1 MGSDSKKS
9 QWLTHMFFILYVL
22 ATVLPLLLVF
32 MVSITEE
39 KSLLRNGYSFFPK
52 EIDFSAYHYL
62 FRGSDTI
69 LRAYGITIFVTV
81 VGTTLGLFL
90 TALLAYPL
98 SRKDFPLR
106 NVFTFYIFFTMLFN
120 GGLVPWYLVYSNLLN
135 IDNTV
140 LSLIIPNLLIGGFN
154 VFIMRTFFMT
164 TIPPS
169 IVESASMDGAGELR
183 IFFQIILR
191 LSLPVLATIGL
202 FSTLA
207 YWNDWY
213 NSLIYI
219 NDSKLYSIQYLL
231 NKTLMDINVVLTKTT
246 GTLQAD
252 LLAKVPTETIRMA
265 MAVLGIGPIV
275 LAYPFFQRFIVQG
288 LTIGSVKG

>member
-1 MGSDSKKS
+1 VGSDTKKS
-9 QWLTHMFFILYVL
+9 QWLTHLFFILYVL

-81 VGTTLGLFL
+81 VGTALGLFL

-275 LAYPFFQRFIVQG
+275 VAYPFFQRFIVQG